1 MTNGANHSS
10 DEDGKTM
17 TKTAK
22 NAAVESTYF
31 ASIQRAFENVQGKI
45 EVPAAA
51 RDFVKRT
58 ASSAKD
64 RAETVHTGAANATDS
79 VEKFATSFVG
89 GYANFTRGLLDA
101 TLANVQ
107 HALATVEKVA
117 GAQSINEAVQIQA
130 DFVRENARANF
141 ERVRDAADT
150 AKSVVTEG
158 AKTAQAEFSNFY
170 GQKTA

>member
-1 MTNGANHSS
+1 MTKNTAKSAPAATNG
-10 DEDGKTM
+10 
-17 TKTAK
+17 
-22 NAAVESTYF
+22 YF
-31 ASIQRAFENVQGKI
+31 ASVREAIDTVQSKI

-64 RAETVHTGAANATDS
+64 RAETVHQSAENATNS

-89 GYANFTRGLLDA
+89 GYANFTRGLLDM

-107 HALATVEKVA
+107 HSLSTVEKLAAAKSV
-117 GAQSINEAVQIQA
+117 SEAVQVQT

-141 ERVRDAADT
+141 ERVRGAADT

-158 AKTAQAEFSNFY
+158 AKNVQAEIAKIYNY
-170 GQKTA
+170 GQKAA

>member
-1 MTNGANHSS
+1 
-10 DEDGKTM
+10 M

-22 NAAVESTYF
+22 TPAAESTYF
-31 ASIQRAFENVQGKI
+31 ASVQKAIENVQGKI

-64 RAETVHTGAANATDS
+64 RAETVHTGAANATAT

-107 HALATVEKVA
+107 HALNTVEKVA
-117 GAQSINEAVQIQA
+117 GAQSLNEAVQIQA

-141 ERVRDAADT
+141 DRVRNAADT

-158 AKTAQAEFSNFY
+158 AKTAQVEFSKLY
-170 GQKTA
+170 GQKAA

>member
-1 MTNGANHSS
+1 
-10 DEDGKTM
+10 M

-22 NAAVESTYF
+22 TPAAESTYF
-31 ASIQRAFENVQGKI
+31 ASVQKAIENVQGKL

-64 RAETVHTGAANATDS
+64 RAETVHTGAANATNT

-89 GYANFTRGLLDA
+89 GYANLTRGLLDA

-107 HALATVEKVA
+107 HALSTVEKVA

-141 ERVRDAADT
+141 DRVRDAADT

-158 AKTAQAEFSNFY
+158 AKNAQAEFSKFY
-170 GQKTA
+170 GQKAA